1 MPRADRPQVRPAT
14 PTDLETLITLFE
26 GYRAFYERP
35 PDAEGARDFLSRRLK
50 NGDSAIL
57 LAVDESDMPLG
68 FVQLYPVFS
77 SLRMARAL
85 ILNDLFVA
93 PEHRGRGVS
102 RLLMNA
108 ALAFAKQA
116 GAVSLTLETAKTN
129 STARALYESLG
140 YERDDTFLIYTL
152 DVK

>member
-1 MPRADRPQVRPAT
+1 MSDRFRVRPAT
-14 PTDLETLITLFE
+14 TADLESLVDLFE

-35 PDAEGARDFLSRRLK
+35 ADAAGARDFLSRRLK

-57 LAVDESDMPLG
+57 LAVDASDHAVG

-93 PEHRGRGVS
+93 PQHRGRGIS

-116 GAVSLTLETAKTN
+116 GAVSLSLETAKTN
-129 STARALYESLG
+129 DAARALYESLG
-140 YERDDTFLIYTL
+140 YTRDDTFLTYSL
-152 DVK
+152 DVR